1 MHPGAVGVVFASFS
15 LVVFL
20 SSPVFGVYMAH
31 LGQRNTLFT
40 GLALLSTATVGFGF
54 MERVRRSAVLR
65 CILAP
70 HSQALRFPQVGTGSV
85 FFTYCIVMRLLQ
97 GLGSAATETAS
108 YAIAAT
114 LFPDN
119 ITAVLGILEV
129 ANGLGY
135 VIGPPLGGVLYNVS
149 PMLPFMVV
157 GLFPVPVLIS
167 LFHLLP
173 KTLGESAQPSDWSKL
188 RTCLS
193 RRGVVLVCAA
203 AILGEGSFA
212 FVEPV
217 LEVYLQP
224 LTKASTFVQT
234 RLGGHHGGVGMI
246 YAVVSVMYSAIVPA
260 VGIASRRDRLGTRY
274 VMVLG
279 LAAISFGFLL
289 LAPSPLLAWALPK
302 PSLSGVAFGMAFLG
316 LGQSC
321 ALVPNMACLME
332 VCEDMPDTEATTN
345 VLAGILNAAYSLG
358 SMTAPIASSTLG
370 IHLPFRWSTTIW
382 ASLLAAMSAALA
394 LAWDDGS
401 SGGGSHGH
409 EGMAVRFV
417 RSAGACGDALGLFG
431 TGRDAAKDAK
441 DGVTSARGRAVRRLR
456 RMAQMAFLSVIAT
469 ALVVVYFG
477 EVSLMHTLHASR
489 VLTNT
494 ALGTDSSTAA
504 YYDAMQDLG
513 VRTSSDGSSEQ
524 SRGDSLSA
532 GADIHG
538 VGVEGAAGG
547 AEVVVPAGV
556 GGDGE
561 GVKEGAELVTASTQK
576 KVPSETD
583 GEAQREPVGE
593 LETKDAPR

>member
-1 MHPGAVGVVFASFS
+1 LGKLLCAAYFAS
-15 LVVFL
+15 
-20 SSPVFGVYMAH
+20 PP
-31 LGQRNTLFT
+31 
-40 GLALLSTATVGFGF
+40 LLSHHLLSVVT
-54 MERVRRSAVLR
+54 
-65 CILAP
+65 
-70 HSQALRFPQVGTGSV
+70 QVGTGSV

-173 KTLGESAQPSDWSKL
+173 KTLGESAQPSDWAKL

-224 LTKASTFVQT
+224 LTEASTFVQN

-246 YAVVSVMYSAIVPA
+246 YAVVSVMYSAVVPA
-260 VGIASRRDRLGTRY
+260 VGIASRRDRLGTRH

-279 LAAISFGFLL
+279 LGAIAFGFLL

-302 PSLSGVAFGMAFLG
+302 PSLTGVAFGMAFLG

-370 IHLPFRWSTTIW
+370 MHLPFRWSTTIW
-382 ASLLAAMSAALA
+382 ASLLAAMSAALT
-394 LAWDDGS
+394 LAWDDSGV
-401 SGGGSHGH
+401 GGGSHVH

-456 RMAQMAFLSVIAT
+456 RMAQVAFLSIVAT
-469 ALVVVYFG
+469 ALVFVYFG

-504 YYDAMQDLG
+504 YYDAMHDLG
-513 VRTSSDGSSEQ
+513 VVTSSDGSSEQ
-524 SRGDSLSA
+524 GSSSSDGLTA

-538 VGVEGAAGG
+538 VGGGGEVDEREEGRGKGAA
-547 AEVVVPAGV
+547 ALTME
-556 GGDGE
+556 
-561 GVKEGAELVTASTQK
+561 STQK
-576 KVPSETD
+576 EVPSDTGEEAQ
-583 GEAQREPVGE
+583 GEAKLEAEETQR
-593 LETKDAPR
+593 